1 MTQVGAAEGPAGVA
15 PAFLVRGAR
24 IASVAG
30 CLDLQ
35 PSLPGEE
42 EPVARHPGGEDAVEE
57 IDSGERA
64 AQEVLGRSYAHQVPR
79 LVRRKERRRVLDPF
93 PHLRWVLA
101 YRKTA
106 ERGARQIERG
116 DLLDVAFTQ
125 IAEEPSLD
133 DSEERGAS
141 FAAVPLGLAAHRP
154 SGGARHGFLVPRAV
168 GIRREALVE

>member
-1 MTQVGAAEGPAGVA
+1 MTQAGAAEGPARVA

-42 EPVARHPGGEDAVEE
+42 EPVARHPGGQDAVEE

-64 AQEVLGRSYAHQVPR
+64 AQEVLGRSNAHQVPR

-93 PHLRWVLA
+93 PHLRGVLA
-101 YRKTA
+101 DRETA
-106 ERGARQIERG
+106 ERGARQIECG
-116 DLLDVAFTQ
+116 DLLDVAF
-125 IAEEPSLD
+125 ARNGEEPSLD
-133 DSEERGAS
+133 DSEERAAS
-141 FAAVPLGLAAHRP
+141 FAAVPLRLAALRLP
-154 SGGARHGFLVPRAV
+154 GGARHGFL
-168 GIRREALVE
+168 